1 MPTAKLKTNQ
11 FKNREQA
18 SKSSTIFNSLF
29 GQIAFCIAISFCLI
43 SFTGCGSRLAV
54 TKDVDLVGGEIKSII
69 MEVVDSEQTVNIEA
83 SAEQP
88 FHLHVYLMKN
98 EAALDSEMERGIK
111 PTLALAGASNSSS
124 HKVSAS
130 VPGGEEAA
138 VRLESANGQDFT
150 VKLKIS
156 N

>member
-1 MPTAKLKTNQ
+1 MHATKLKTNQ
-11 FKNREQA
+11 FENKAQA
-18 SKSSTIFNSLF
+18 STSSRISNGSL
-29 GQIAFCIAISFCLI
+29 GQIALCIAILFCI
-43 SFTGCGSRLAV
+43 SLTGCGPKLAA
-54 TKDVDLVGGEIKSII
+54 TRDVDLTAGEIKSII
-69 MEVVDSEQTVNIEA
+69 LDIVDSEQTINIEA

-88 FHLHVYLMKN
+88 FHLHVYLMEN
-98 EAALDSEMERGIK
+98 EAALDTEMERGVEQ
-111 PTLALAGASNSSS
+111 PTLALAGARESTS

-130 VPGGEEAA
+130 VPGGKEAA